1 MDALSDLFE
10 KLFLLNKKLEEQED
24 DIFRLT
30 VQMEAMVTSKQS
42 PGLDHI
48 AGEQGQVLH
57 TELKI
62 AQEELDT
69 MAKLNSRLGYEI
81 KRNEL
86 ALSNMMKNYDG
97 RQQFARRLEADVNQ
111 VESSQ
116 SGEADNPNNNP
127 SHKHSL
133 KKIEVSQ
140 SERENNEVLLLH
152 PTFLNSYMLYQ
163 SSFSGG
169 N

>member
-1 MDALSDLFE
+1 MDVLSDLFE

-30 VQMEAMVTSKQS
+30 VQMEAMCHTKSTSKTPS
-42 PGLDHI
+42 E
-48 AGEQGQVLH
+48 AGAEAEGVIH

-97 RQQFARRLEADVNQ
+97 RQQFARRLEADVSK
-111 VESSQ
+111 VEAGSQ
-116 SGEADNPNNNP
+116 ATPPPTSGTTRPAKQALN
-127 SHKHSL
+127 
-133 KKIEVSQ
+133 KIEVWG
-140 SERENNEVLLLH
+140 E
-152 PTFLNSYMLYQ
+152 
-163 SSFSGG
+163 
-169 N
+169 